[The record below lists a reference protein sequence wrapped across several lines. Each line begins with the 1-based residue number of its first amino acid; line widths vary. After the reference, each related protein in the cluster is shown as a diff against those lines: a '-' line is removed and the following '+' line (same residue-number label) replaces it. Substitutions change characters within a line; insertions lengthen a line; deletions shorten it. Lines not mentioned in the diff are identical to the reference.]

1 MPVVFKKRD
10 IKSALKRKGFVKR
23 EGKPHEFYV
32 LMVNGKQSG
41 IQTKL
46 SHGSKEYSRKLL
58 SYMRKQL
65 GFNSMSE
72 LKDFIECPLS
82 KDEYVKILEGTNQI

>member
-10 IKSALKRKGFVKR
+10 IKSALKRKGFVKG

-46 SHGSKEYSRKLL
+46 SRGSGEYSRKLL